1 METFIIIGI
10 LGFIIVFILFI
21 FVAIWAL
28 RKYYG
33 VNDNSLK
40 NVQTA
45 IKSKTNLLPLT
56 FYLKSRGWGLSCLRI
71 PFGLRT
77 GGPQLTAKVELTDD
91 KIILTWIKREE
102 LSYSQLKLVDVYNFG
117 IARNIIFHVKGR
129 ISTRYGNIVKKEL
142 LAEVL
147 KILQSKGVKL
157 SRRAEKILNS

>member
-1 METFIIIGI
+1 MKIFIIIDI
-10 LGFIIVFILFI
+10 IGFITAFVLFI

-33 VNDNSLK
+33 VNNDSLK

-56 FYLKSRGWGLSCLRI
+56 FYLNSRGWGLSFLRI

-77 GGPQLTAKVELTDD
+77 GGPQLTATVELTND

-102 LSYSQLKLVDVYNFG
+102 LPYSKLKLVDVYHFG
-117 IARNIIFHVKGR
+117 IARNIIFHIKGK
-129 ISTRYGNIVKKEL
+129 ISTKYGNIVKKEL

-157 SRRAEKILNS
+157 SKRAERIINN